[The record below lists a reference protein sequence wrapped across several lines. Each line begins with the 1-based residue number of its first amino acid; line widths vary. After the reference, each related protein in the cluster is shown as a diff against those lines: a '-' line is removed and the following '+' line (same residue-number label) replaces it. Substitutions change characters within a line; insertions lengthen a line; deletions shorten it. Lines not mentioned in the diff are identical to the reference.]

1 MSPRG
6 AKAARRLVALAL
18 LGGVASFGQPAQAI
32 TQECPVEGFDSDKI
46 EEAARTAPSCERSF
60 RVFRLCGSG
69 ASGDVGLGS
78 VVTER
83 CEAEFLNHL
92 NKSERQAYRRAQ
104 ERCARKYRHE
114 LGTMYRSFEAFCGA
128 EVALSYARRSARRP
142 AAQGR

>member
-1 MSPRG
+1 MS
-6 AKAARRLVALAL
+6 
-18 LGGVASFGQPAQAI
+18 AS
-32 TQECPVEGFDSDKI
+32 
-46 EEAARTAPSCERSF
+46 APF
-60 RVFRLCGSG
+60 
-69 ASGDVGLGS
+69 
-78 VVTER
+78 VTER

-92 NKSERQAYRRAQ
+92 GKSERQAYRRAQ